1 MSFAVY
7 PSLKGAVV
15 FITGGASG
23 IGAEIVRAFGDQ
35 GSRVGFIDI
44 DPERGGALADEL
56 EGRGAE
62 IHFESCDLRDIEAL
76 KRAFAAL
83 EAALGPATVL
93 VNNAARDDRH
103 DWQQVTPDYY
113 DERIATNLRHMFF
126 AIQAVAP
133 GMIAAGKGSIINF
146 GSNSWWQAT
155 GGMPVYT
162 SAKAAVHGMTRS
174 FARDLGPHRI
184 RVNTVV
190 PGWVMTERQ
199 KTLWVTPEALERH
212 RNRQCLPD
220 LIEPVYLARMVL
232 FLASDD
238 AAMCTA
244 NNYMV
249 EAGSI

>member
-133 GMIAAGKGSIINF
+133 GMIAAGNAAHEMRRQDRRNPSRD
-146 GSNSWWQAT
+146 ARHCRT
-155 GGMPVYT
+155 GP
-162 SAKAAVHGMTRS
+162 RS
-174 FARDLGPHRI
+174 CAP
-184 RVNTVV
+184 
-190 PGWVMTERQ
+190 
-199 KTLWVTPEALERH
+199 
-212 RNRQCLPD
+212 
-220 LIEPVYLARMVL
+220 
-232 FLASDD
+232 
-238 AAMCTA
+238 
-244 NNYMV
+244 
-249 EAGSI
+249 